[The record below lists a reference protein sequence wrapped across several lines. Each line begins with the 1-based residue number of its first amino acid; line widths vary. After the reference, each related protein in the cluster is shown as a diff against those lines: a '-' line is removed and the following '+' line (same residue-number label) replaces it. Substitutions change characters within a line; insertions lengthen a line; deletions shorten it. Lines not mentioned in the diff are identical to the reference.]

1 MRCVHLYTIIIILID
16 ITRDADAKHFK
27 SLRRFYMGKLYTHRK
42 RTKRHR
48 QRKHQRRTSP
58 SPSTVP
64 EYVSLL
70 ALSKR
75 QLDELTADLNM
86 TTSRIRKEH
95 KRASFPK
102 KMTAK
107 DLDDLVFIDSEYVQA
122 VEKVT
127 EATHRYLMVKGM
139 VSTMEHK
146 KDCLIQLSSNSR
158 QETRLYS

>member
-1 MRCVHLYTIIIILID
+1 MLDILRAYEEFTWENFTLIGKELSKID
-16 ITRDADAKHFK
+16 RENINEELIKHPTLFQQ
-27 SLRRFYMGKLYTHRK
+27 YI
-42 RTKRHR
+42 
-48 QRKHQRRTSP
+48 
-58 SPSTVP
+58 
-64 EYVSLL
+64 SLL

>member
-1 MRCVHLYTIIIILID
+1 MLDILRAYEDFTWENFTLIGKELSKID
-16 ITRDADAKHFK
+16 RENLNGELAQHPTLFQQYI
-27 SLRRFYMGKLYTHRK
+27 SL
-42 RTKRHR
+42 
-48 QRKHQRRTSP
+48 
-58 SPSTVP
+58 V
-64 EYVSLL
+64 

-75 QLDELTADLNM
+75 QLDELAADLNI

-95 KRASFPK
+95 KQASFPK

-107 DLDDLVFIDSEYVQA
+107 DLDDMVFIDSEYVQA

-127 EATHRYLMVKGM
+127 EATHKYLMVKGM

-146 KDCLIQLSSNSR
+146 KDCLVQLSSNSR

>member
-1 MRCVHLYTIIIILID
+1 MLDILKAYDDFTWENFTLIGKELSDID
-16 ITRDADAKHFK
+16 RENINGELAHHPVLF
-27 SLRRFYMGKLYTHRK
+27 
-42 RTKRHR
+42 
-48 QRKHQRRTSP
+48 QQ
-58 SPSTVP
+58 
-64 EYVSLL
+64 YVSLV

-75 QLDELTADLNM
+75 QLDELSADLNII
-86 TTSRIRKEH
+86 TSRLRKEH
-95 KRASFPK
+95 KRSSFPK

-107 DLDDLVFIDSEYVQA
+107 DLDDMVFTDNEYIHA

>member
-1 MRCVHLYTIIIILID
+1 MLDILRAYEEFTWENFTLIGKELSDID
-16 ITRDADAKHFK
+16 RENINGELAHHPVLF
-27 SLRRFYMGKLYTHRK
+27 
-42 RTKRHR
+42 
-48 QRKHQRRTSP
+48 QQ
-58 SPSTVP
+58 
-64 EYVSLL
+64 YVSLL

-75 QLDELTADLNM
+75 QLYELTADLNM

-107 DLDDLVFIDSEYVQA
+107 DLDVLVVIDSEYGQA